1 MTVSPGARRQR
12 RRLGLLLAGATSA
25 AALVP
30 GGRAVGSLAGSP
42 AADTVITIRA
52 QSSTLEYV
60 PPHVSART
68 GTRVQI
74 RFVNEGT
81 LPHNIVLP
89 RSEDDIDALA
99 LAAYEAAETGY
110 VPLAQKERMLA
121 WSTLAS
127 PGQTVEVTF
136 TVPAPGE
143 YRYVCLFPGHANS
156 MLGTLRA
163 LR

>member
-1 MTVSPGARRQR
+1 
-12 RRLGLLLAGATSA
+12 
-25 AALVP
+25 
-30 GGRAVGSLAGSP
+30 
-42 AADTVITIRA
+42 
-52 QSSTLEYV
+52 
-60 PPHVSART
+60 
-68 GTRVQI
+68 VQI